1 MYAAE
6 SNKNGDLLRRAG
18 EEDVATLNVRR
29 RFAVA
34 CKKRELTERRVA
46 RGVGD
51 ALQSM
56 YHECILHSTVQLHT
70 YQPSQQLL
78 GIYQI
83 SGSRCQISGRFFT
96 IRFWDSVPDPAEL
109 LNGTAYHNG
118 LCYCQHNTIKV

>member
-83 SGSRCQISGRFFT
+83 SGSRCQISGRFFYYPVLGFGPRSGRT
-96 IRFWDSVPDPAEL
+96 VERHCISQRTML
-109 LNGTAYHNG
+109 LSA
-118 LCYCQHNTIKV
+118 QHH